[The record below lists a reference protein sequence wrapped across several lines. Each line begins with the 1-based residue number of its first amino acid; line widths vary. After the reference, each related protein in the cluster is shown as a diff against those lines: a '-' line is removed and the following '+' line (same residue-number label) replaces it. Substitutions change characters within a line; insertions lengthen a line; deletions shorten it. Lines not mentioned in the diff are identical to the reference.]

1 MSPQTNFVTEEGLQ
15 NLKNELEELKKKRA
29 EIAAAIEEARQLG
42 DLSENA
48 SYDNAREMQAFNEGR
63 IAELE
68 ELVRT
73 ASIISKH
80 ITETVELGV
89 TIDIENEL
97 GKRTYTIVGSEEADP
112 DAGRISNASP
122 LGRAFL
128 GRRKGDAVD
137 VKTPKGVVQYKILAI
152 R

>member
-48 SYDNAREMQAFNEGR
+48 SYDNAREVQAFNEGR

-73 ASIISKH
+73 ASIISKLT
-80 ITETVELGV
+80 TETVELGA
-89 TIDIENEL
+89 TIEVEGN
-97 GKRTYTIVGSEEADP
+97 GGSRTFTIVGSEEADP
-112 DAGRISNASP
+112 GEGRISNESP

-128 GRRKGDAVD
+128 GRRKGEAVEA
-137 VKTPKGVVQYKILAI
+137 KTPKGMVQYKVMVI

>member
-48 SYDNAREMQAFNEGR
+48 SYDNAREAQAFNEGR

-73 ASIISKH
+73 ASIISKLT
-80 ITETVELGV
+80 TETVELGA
-89 TIDIENEL
+89 TIEVEGN
-97 GKRTYTIVGSEEADP
+97 GGSRTFTIVGSEEADP
-112 DAGRISNASP
+112 GEGRISNESP

-128 GRRKGDAVD
+128 GRRKGEAVEA
-137 VKTPKGVVQYKILAI
+137 KTPKGMVQYKVMVI

>member
-1 MSPQTNFVTEEGLQ
+1 MANFVTEEGLQ
-15 NLKNELEELKKKRA
+15 NLKTELEELKKKRT
-29 EIAAAIEEARQLG
+29 EIATAIEEARQLG

-48 SYDNAREMQAFNEGR
+48 SYDNAREAQAFNEGR

-73 ASIISKH
+73 ASIISKFT
-80 ITETVELGV
+80 TETVELGA
-89 TIDIENEL
+89 TIDVEGN
-97 GKRTYTIVGSEEADP
+97 GATRTFTIVGSEEADP
-112 DAGRISNASP
+112 GEGRISNESP

-128 GRRKGDAVD
+128 GRRKGDAVE
-137 VKTPKGVVQYKILAI
+137 VKTPKGMVQYKITMV